1 MALATVGGRPVLI
14 LKEGT
19 TRTRG
24 DEARRINIM
33 AARAIA
39 DAVKTTLG
47 PKGMDKMIVDSIGD
61 ITVSNDGATILQ
73 EMEVAHPAAKLMVN
87 LAKAQDK
94 EVGDGT
100 TTSVV
105 LTGELLTEAESLL
118 QKDIHPTVI
127 VEGYE
132 KALKFVEQELEKLAI
147 KVNPDDE
154 GWLMK
159 VAETAMSSKLVSG
172 EKRKL
177 AEIAVK
183 AVKAVEEMKGDKRYV
198 DIDNVKIVKKKGKS
212 LAETEFVKGIIL
224 DKEVVHGDMPKSVK
238 NARIAIL
245 NVPLEIKKPEIDMEV
260 QISSPQEL
268 REFIEQETK
277 ILREKVEKIH
287 SVGANVV
294 FCQKGIDEVAQHF
307 LAKYGIMAV
316 RRVSEKDMQRLEKAT
331 GGKIVNNLD
340 DLTENELGRAGLVE
354 ERKIGDDKMIFI
366 EECENPRAV
375 TILLRAGADT
385 ILDEAERGLKDALY
399 VIRNVV
405 EDGKVFHGG
414 GSIQEELAIRLR
426 EYAHSEKGKEQ
437 LAMEAFAN
445 ALESIPRILAE
456 NAGMDAVDAI
466 VELRNA
472 HKSGKISAGIDVLN
486 GKVDNMAELGVVDT
500 YRGVKNAIAA
510 ATETAILIIKTDD
523 IIAAKPYEEKGKEK
537 GKGGEEEEGGGEFKS
552 EFD

>member
-105 LTGELLTEAESLL
+105 LAGELLIEAESLL

-147 KVNPDDE
+147 NVNPDDE

-183 AVKAVEEMKGDKRYV
+183 AVKAVEEMKGGKRYV

-212 LAETEFVKGIIL
+212 LAETGFVKGIIL

-238 NARIAIL
+238 NAKIAIL

-268 REFIEQETK
+268 REFIDQETK

-414 GSIQEELAIRLR
+414 GSIQEQLAIRLR

-486 GKVDNMAELGVVDT
+486 GKVGDMAELGVVDT

-523 IIAAKPYEEKGKEK
+523 IIAAKPYEEKGK
-537 GKGGEEEEGGGEFKS
+537 GKVGEEEEGGGEFKS
-552 EFD
+552 EFE

>member
-1 MALATVGGRPVLI
+1 MALATLGGRPVLI

-47 PKGMDKMIVDSIGD
+47 PKGMDKMIVDSLGD

-105 LTGELLTEAESLL
+105 LAGELLIEAETLL

-127 VEGYE
+127 VDGYE
-132 KALKFVEQELEKLAI
+132 RALKFVESELEKLAI
-147 KVNPDDE
+147 EVDPSNE
-154 GWLMK
+154 EWLIK
-159 VAETAMSSKLVSG
+159 VAETAMSSKLVSA
-172 EKRKL
+172 EKRRL

-224 DKEVVHGDMPKSVK
+224 DKEVVHGDMPKRVK
-238 NARIAIL
+238 NAKIALL
-245 NVPLEIKKPEIDMEV
+245 NVPLEIKKPEIDMEI

-268 REFIEQETK
+268 RDFIEQETR

-287 SVGANVV
+287 SAGANVV

-307 LAKYGIMAV
+307 LAKYGIMAA

-340 DLTENELGRAGLVE
+340 DLTESELGRAGIVE

-366 EECENPRAV
+366 EDCENPRAV
-375 TILLRAGADT
+375 TVLLRAGADT

-399 VIRNVV
+399 VTRNVI
-405 EDGKVFHGG
+405 EDGKIFYGG

-426 EYAHSEKGKEQ
+426 DYSHTEKGKEQ

-472 HKSGKISAGIDVLN
+472 HKSGKLSAGIDVLN
-486 GKVDNMAELGVVDT
+486 GKVGDMAEIGVVDT

>member
-1 MALATVGGRPVLI
+1 MALATIGGRPVLI

-33 AARAIA
+33 AARAIS

-47 PKGMDKMIVDSIGD
+47 PKGMDKMIVDSLGD

-105 LTGELLTEAESLL
+105 LAGELLAEAEALL

-132 KALKFVEQELEKLAI
+132 RALKFVENELEKLAI
-147 KVNPDDE
+147 KVDPEDE
-154 GWLMK
+154 EWLIK
-159 VAETAMSSKLVSG
+159 VAETAMSSKLVSA

-177 AEIAVK
+177 AQIAVK
-183 AVKAVEEMKGDKRYV
+183 AVKAVEEMKGDKRFV

-212 LAETEFVKGIIL
+212 LSETEFVRGIIL
-224 DKEVVHGDMPKSVK
+224 DKEVVHGDMPKRVK
-238 NARIAIL
+238 NAKIAIL
-245 NVPLEIKKPEIDMEV
+245 NVPLEIKKPEIDVEV

-277 ILREKVEKIH
+277 ILKEKVEKIH

-294 FCQKGIDEVAQHF
+294 ICQKGIDEVAQHF
-307 LAKYGIMAV
+307 LAKYGIMAI
-316 RRVSEKDMQRLEKAT
+316 RRVSEKDMQRIERAT

-354 ERKIGDDKMIFI
+354 ERKIGEDKMVFI

-375 TILLRAGADT
+375 TVLLRAGADT

-399 VIRNVV
+399 VVRNVV
-405 EDGKVFHGG
+405 EDGKVFYGG
-414 GSIQEELAIRLR
+414 GSIQEELALRLR
-426 EYAHSEKGKEQ
+426 DYAHTEKGKEQ

-456 NAGMDAVDAI
+456 NSGMDAVDAL

-472 HKSGKISAGIDVLN
+472 HKAGKISAGIDVLN
-486 GKVDNMAELGVVDT
+486 GKVADMAEIGVVDT

-537 GKGGEEEEGGGEFKS
+537 GKGEEEEGGGEFKS

>member
-1 MALATVGGRPVLI
+1 MALATVGGKPVLI

-24 DEARRINIM
+24 EEARRINIM

-47 PKGMDKMIVDSIGD
+47 PKGMDKMIVDTLGD

-105 LTGELLTEAESLL
+105 LAGELLAEAENLL
-118 QKDIHPTVI
+118 QKDIHPTI
-127 VEGYE
+127 IIDGYE
-132 KALKFVEQELEKLAI
+132 KAMKFIEEEIEKLAI
-147 KVNPDDE
+147 EVDPEDE
-154 GWLMK
+154 EWLKK
-159 VAETAMSSKLVSG
+159 VAETAMSSKLISA
-172 EKRKL
+172 EKKKL

-183 AVKAVEEMKGDKRYV
+183 AVKAVEERKGDKRIV
-198 DIDNVKIVKKKGKS
+198 DIDNVKIVKKKGGS
-212 LAETEFVKGIIL
+212 LSDVQFIRGVVL
-224 DKEVVHGDMPKSVK
+224 DKEVVHRDMPKMVK
-238 NARIAIL
+238 DAKIAIL
-245 NVPLEIKKPEIDMEV
+245 NLSLEIKKPEIDMEV

-268 REFIEQETK
+268 REFIDQETR
-277 ILREKVEKIH
+277 ILKEKVEKIAAT
-287 SVGANVV
+287 GANVV

-307 LAKYGIMAV
+307 LAKHGILAV
-316 RRVSEKDMQRLEKAT
+316 RRVSEKDMQRIEKAT
-331 GGKIVNNLD
+331 GGKVVNNLD
-340 DLTENELGRAGLVE
+340 DLTEAELGHAGLVE
-354 ERKIGDDKMIFI
+354 ERKIGDDRMIFI
-366 EECENPRAV
+366 EECKNPKAV
-375 TILLRAGADT
+375 TILIRAGADT

-399 VIRNVV
+399 VVRNVV
-405 EDGKVFHGG
+405 EDGKVFYGG
-414 GSIQEELAIRLR
+414 GSIQAELALRLKD
-426 EYAHSEKGKEQ
+426 YAHTVKGKEQ

-456 NAGMDAVDAI
+456 NSGMDSVDAL
-466 VELRNA
+466 VEIRNA
-472 HKSGKISAGIDVLN
+472 HKAGNISVGVDALN
-486 GKVDNMAELGVVDT
+486 SKVGDMKEIGVVDT

-510 ATETAILIIKTDD
+510 ATETAVLVIKTDD
-523 IIAAKPYEEKGKEK
+523 IIAAKPYEEKGK
-537 GKGGEEEEGGGEFKS
+537 GKGGEEEEGGEFKS

>member
-1 MALATVGGRPVLI
+1 MALATVGGKPVLI

-24 DEARRINIM
+24 EEARRINIM

-47 PKGMDKMIVDSIGD
+47 PKGMDKMIVDTLGD

-105 LTGELLTEAESLL
+105 LAGELLAEAENLL
-118 QKDIHPTVI
+118 QKDIHPTI
-127 VEGYE
+127 IIDGYE
-132 KALKFVEQELEKLAI
+132 KALKFIEEEIEKLAI
-147 KVNPDDE
+147 EVNPEDE
-154 GWLMK
+154 EWLKK
-159 VAETAMSSKLVSG
+159 VAETAMSSKLISA
-172 EKRKL
+172 EKKKL

-183 AVKAVEEMKGDKRYV
+183 AVKAVEEEKGGKRIV
-198 DIDNVKIVKKKGKS
+198 DIDNVKIVKKKGGS
-212 LAETEFVKGIIL
+212 LSDVQFIRGVVL
-224 DKEVVHGDMPKSVK
+224 DKEVVHRDMPKVVK
-238 NARIAIL
+238 DAKIAIL
-245 NVPLEIKKPEIDMEV
+245 NLSLEIKKPEIDMEV

-268 REFIEQETK
+268 REFIDQETR
-277 ILREKVEKIH
+277 ILKEKVEKIAAT
-287 SVGANVV
+287 GANVV

-307 LAKYGIMAV
+307 LAKHGILAV
-316 RRVSEKDMQRLEKAT
+316 RRVSEKDMQRIEKAT
-331 GGKIVNNLD
+331 GGKVVNNLD
-340 DLTENELGRAGLVE
+340 DLTEAELGHAGIVE
-354 ERKIGDDKMIFI
+354 ERKIGDDRMIFI
-366 EECENPRAV
+366 EECKNPKAV
-375 TILLRAGADT
+375 TILIRAGADT

-399 VIRNVV
+399 VVRNVV
-405 EDGKVFHGG
+405 EDGKVFYGG
-414 GSIQEELAIRLR
+414 GSIQAELALRLKD
-426 EYAHSEKGKEQ
+426 YAHTVKGKEQ

-456 NAGMDAVDAI
+456 NSGMDSVDAL
-466 VELRNA
+466 VEIRNA
-472 HKSGKISAGIDVLN
+472 HKAGNTSIGVDALN
-486 GKVDNMAELGVVDT
+486 SKVGDMKEIGVVDT

-510 ATETAILIIKTDD
+510 ATETAVLVIKTDD
-523 IIAAKPYEEKGKEK
+523 IIAAKPYEEKGK
-537 GKGGEEEEGGGEFKS
+537 GKGGEEEEGGEFKS

>member
-1 MALATVGGRPVLI
+1 MALATIGGRPVLI

-24 DEARRINIM
+24 EEARRINIM

-47 PKGMDKMIVDSIGD
+47 PKGMDKMIVDSLGD
-61 ITVSNDGATILQ
+61 ITISNDGATILQ

-105 LTGELLTEAESLL
+105 LAGELLTEAESLL
-118 QKDIHPTVI
+118 QKDIHPTI
-127 VEGYE
+127 IIDGYE

-147 KVNPDDE
+147 EVNPDDE
-154 GWLMK
+154 EWLKK
-159 VAETAMSSKLVSG
+159 VAETAMSSKLISA
-172 EKRKL
+172 EKKKL

-183 AVKAVEEMKGDKRYV
+183 AVKAVEERKGDKRYV
-198 DIDNVKIVKKKGKS
+198 DIDNVKIVKKKGGS
-212 LAETEFVKGIIL
+212 LSDTEFIRGVVL
-224 DKEVVHGDMPKSVK
+224 DKEVVHRDMPKRVK
-238 NARIAIL
+238 DAKIAIL
-245 NVPLEIKKPEIDMEV
+245 NLSLEIKKPEIDLEI

-268 REFIEQETK
+268 REFIEQETR
-277 ILREKVEKIH
+277 ILKEKVEKIAAT
-287 SVGANVV
+287 GANVV

-307 LAKYGIMAV
+307 LAKHGIMAV
-316 RRVSEKDMQRLEKAT
+316 RRVSEKDMQRIEKAT

-340 DLTENELGRAGLVE
+340 DLTEAELGHAGLVE
-354 ERKIGDDKMIFI
+354 ERKIGEDRMIFI
-366 EECENPRAV
+366 EECENPKAV

-399 VIRNVV
+399 VVRNVV
-405 EDGKVFHGG
+405 EDGKVFYGG
-414 GSIQEELAIRLR
+414 GSIQAELALRLR
-426 EYAHSEKGKEQ
+426 DYAHTEKSKEQ
-437 LAMEAFAN
+437 LAMEAFAD

-456 NAGMDAVDAI
+456 NSGMDAVDAL
-466 VELRNA
+466 VEIRNA
-472 HKSGKISAGIDVLN
+472 HKSGNIFVGVDAVNSKIADM
-486 GKVDNMAELGVVDT
+486 KELGVVDT

-523 IIAAKPYEEKGKEK
+523 IIAAKPYEEKGK
-537 GKGGEEEEGGGEFKS
+537 GKGEEGEEEGGSEFKS